1 MWRVHVESDYRFAFD
16 QLQVV
21 IAKRDDNGDM
31 AYIKPLSFEVDPVF
45 VVPTGVFVGLPEQI
59 TTLMP
64 RELAEAIFDEM
75 GKYLL
80 HTDHPFREIQRLRR
94 ELDYA
99 NRRVDS
105 LIAGIGR
112 MGGEH

>member
-1 MWRVHVESDYRFAFD
+1 MWRVHIESDYRFALD

-31 AYIKPLSFEVDPVF
+31 AYLKPLTFEVDPEF
-45 VVPTGVFVGLPEQI
+45 VMPSGVFVGQPEQI

-64 RELAEAIFDEM
+64 RELVEALFEAF
-75 GKYLL
+75 GRYAL
-80 HTDHPFREIQRLRR
+80 HTDNPFREIQRLRR
-94 ELDYA
+94 DLDYA
-99 NRRVDS
+99 NRRLDS